1 MKTLYTYGS
10 NRHPVHEKTRAACR
24 GIVVE
29 DGKILL
35 SYETVSDQW
44 LIPGGGMESGE
55 TPEAC
60 VIRELGEETGC
71 VVRPLEQFLSLF
83 EYYEEWEYISHYF
96 VCEVTGR
103 TELKLTQA
111 EAERCLLP
119 RWLPLEE
126 ALTIFA
132 AHESHAHNE
141 EKRGCCLREYRALMA
156 YLEETKTSQIL
167 QECPPVANDSGV

>member
-10 NRHPVHEKTRAACR
+10 NRHSTHEKTRAACR

-29 DGKILL
+29 DGNILL

-44 LIPGGGMESGE
+44 FIPGGGMEPGE

-60 VIRELGEETGC
+60 VVRELAEETGC
-71 VVRPLEQFLSLF
+71 QVRPLGQFLSIF

-96 VCEVTGR
+96 VCEVTGQ
-103 TELKLTQA
+103 TERKLTPA
-111 EAERCLLP
+111 EAERGLVP
-119 RWLPLEE
+119 RWLPLEA
-126 ALTIFA
+126 ALAIFA

-141 EKRGCCLREYRALMA
+141 EKRGCYLREYRALCA
-156 YLEETKTSQIL
+156 YGEAL
-167 QECPPVANDSGV
+167 N